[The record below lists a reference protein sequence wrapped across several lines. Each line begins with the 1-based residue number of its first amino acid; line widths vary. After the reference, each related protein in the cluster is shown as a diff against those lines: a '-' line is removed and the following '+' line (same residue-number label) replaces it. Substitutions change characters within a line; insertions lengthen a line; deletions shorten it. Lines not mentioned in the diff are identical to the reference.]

1 MARRVF
7 SQEAKATAFSA
18 DATTGNGNRRKSA
31 ELSLKKR
38 VKSYQVNLFL
48 AGFNHLKPQWRVASS
63 VKKQRPQRT
72 HYPGAL
78 KKTKIETAFRGQDK
92 RVKIIVYTIRP
103 YFLFHYLTNGENSN
117 VNKRKTKS
125 RIQRALT
132 KVIIYKSHGEQ
143 FLWNK
148 I

>member
-18 DATTGNGNRRKSA
+18 DATTGNGNRSKSA
-31 ELSLKKR
+31 ELWLKKR

-48 AGFNHLKPQWRVASS
+48 AGFNHLKPQWRVVSS

-92 RVKIIVYTIRP
+92 RVKIIVHYSTI
-103 YFLFHYLTNGENSN
+103 LFVSLFNKSGENSN
-117 VNKRKTKS
+117 VNKRKTQS

-132 KVIIYKSHGEQ
+132 KVIIYKSQGEQ